1 VEMAASHPI
10 SEKKLD
16 TSLTIRKKHVH
27 LAA

>member
-1 VEMAASHPI
+1 MEMATSHPI
-10 SEKKLD
+10 SVKKLD